1 MTTPDTRVGLREYL
15 GYWIGT
21 VPVRLLGA
29 AAVVMAWR
37 PWATVGTAG
46 DAVPFVCAVAFALWA
61 APSLDRRPSVE
72 AVWWSYRLLRHRTT
86 LLAGGV
92 VVIAAFEEPAWWE
105 GACVVGLLV
114 AYLVTSET
122 WPWRWGRGPARVWSE
137 AVAALRGC
145 GCGRGGG
152 GRSGVRD
159 RLGAGPGDRRRGGG
173 GTGGG
178 RWHGAARPVAG
189 RCPEVPRPGEL
200 KGNGTTRS
208 APGKPLSPKHSDGR
222 SVIRSQDIHTLSI
235 VVPALHMTAGS
246 VPDASPPQ
254 KK

>member
-1 MTTPDTRVGLREYL
+1 MTALDTRAGLREYL

-21 VPVRLLGA
+21 VPVRVLGT

-46 DAVPFVCAVAFALWA
+46 EAVPFVCALAFALWA

-86 LLAGGV
+86 LLAAGV

-122 WPWRWGRGPARVWSE
+122 WPWRWGRGTARVWGE
-137 AVAALRGC
+137 AVAAC
-145 GCGRGGG
+145 A
-152 GRSGVRD
+152 
-159 RLGAGPGDRRRGGG
+159 GAGVVAAAAAVPVSGTGSGLGRVIAAGTVVGLAVAG
-173 GTGGG
+173 GTVLRS
-178 RWHGAARPVAG
+178 RWRAA
-189 RCPEVPRPGEL
+189 
-200 KGNGTTRS
+200 
-208 APGKPLSPKHSDGR
+208 APKSRAQGD
-222 SVIRSQDIHTLSI
+222 
-235 VVPALHMTAGS
+235 
-246 VPDASPPQ
+246 
-254 KK
+254 